1 MPAQSPLSKLH
12 VMVLHPESQSL
23 SPSHEAGQSGA
34 HEGGGAGAAGGDT
47 QSPLSKLHA
56 ALLHVS
62 SQSLSPCHEVGQP
75 GAHSSLRSRPTAGGD
90 EGACGGEGGAKQN
103 RFTYA
108 SQ

>member
-1 MPAQSPLSKLH
+1 
-12 VMVLHPESQSL
+12 MVLHPESQSL

-34 HEGGGAGAAGGDT
+34 HEGGGGGEAT
-47 QSPLSKLHA
+47 QSPLSLLHA
-56 ALLHVS
+56 ALLHAE
-62 SQSLSPCHEVGQP
+62 SQSLSPCQLAGHP
-75 GAHSSLRSRPTAGGD
+75 GAQGPDGGAEVCSRRPSAGGG